1 MNSKHQIS
9 VRLPQPLY
17 LSLQDYIG
25 KHEFLSLTQVTT
37 YAITQCL
44 AKGEIAKYI
53 GHTEFMNNPSVA
65 LDINDLR
72 IDVQDIESF
81 LENLDRRL
89 AKIEKKHKPKKDRVP
104 YRLTDSQKYST
115 IQYVKKCLNSDSP
128 IIIKE
133 VLYYLGLD
141 PNHQGQQQQVAHIL
155 KTQNLMKARRKINN
169 KVTSV
174 WIERNK

>member
-1 MNSKHQIS
+1 MSQS
-9 VRLPQPLY
+9 LY

-25 KHEFLSLTQVTT
+25 KHDFLNLTQVAT
-37 YAITQCL
+37 YA
-44 AKGEIAKYI
+44 IAKYI
-53 GHTEFMNNPSVA
+53 GHTEPMNNSVT
-65 LDINDLR
+65 LEIDDLK

-89 AKIEKKHKPKKDRVP
+89 TKIEKKHQPKQDRVP
-104 YRLTDSQKYST
+104 HRLTDSQKYSI

-141 PNHQGQQQQVAHIL
+141 LNHQGLQQQVAHIL